1 MNRRDLLVASAA
13 VTGAALTAR
22 LQRRKY
28 TRDFRPPSS
37 RIVVLPAD
45 QYSNKL
51 DQLVYEGIRL
61 FNLNVHGKSVLL
73 KPNIVEYIPGRPVN
87 TDTQLIGAAAEA
99 FLRLDAASVT
109 VAEGPGHHRD
119 TDLLLY
125 ETGLGDQLAHRK
137 IPFVDLNR
145 DEPLKTKL
153 QANYSGLDHL
163 WLPRTVLASDFVV
176 SMPKV
181 KTHHWT
187 GVTLSMKN
195 MFGIVPGSRY
205 GWPKNILHWAGI
217 HESVLDISATICPH
231 FVIADGVVG
240 MEGDG
245 PLNGTP
251 KNLNTILLSD
261 DPVAADFRLAR
272 LLSIEPNSIK
282 YLRELHGSLET
293 TKASFSNE
301 MIVNF
306 QRKRNYR
313 TWGCL
318 NFPIVM
324 ERFRKSV
331 QSGLTEEELERRLS
345 TASRSEAD
353 DSSFSWSLCALPE

>member
-61 FNLNVHGKSVLL
+61 FNLNVRGKSVLL
-73 KPNIVEYIPGRPVN
+73 KPNLVEYIPEKPVN

-99 FLRLDAASVT
+99 FLRLGAAPVT

-119 TDLLLY
+119 TDLLLHD
-125 ETGLGDQLAHRK
+125 TGLGDHLAHRQ
-137 IPFVDLNR
+137 IRFVDLNR
-145 DEPLKTKL
+145 DELIKTKL
-153 QANYSGLDHL
+153 QANYSGLGHL

-195 MFGIVPGSRY
+195 MFGIVPGCRY
-205 GWPKNILHWAGI
+205 GWPKNVLHWAGI
-217 HESVLDISATICPH
+217 HESVLDICATVRTH
-231 FVIADGVVG
+231 FVIADGIVA

-245 PLNGTP
+245 PLNGIV
-251 KNLNTILLSD
+251 KELHTILLSD
-261 DPVAADFRLAR
+261 DAVSADSILTPMLGVDPNRIRYIQEAGRFLGNLNERNISWLA
-272 LLSIEPNSIK
+272 
-282 YLRELHGSLET
+282 
-293 TKASFSNE
+293 
-301 MIVNF
+301 
-306 QRKRNYR
+306 
-313 TWGCL
+313 
-318 NFPIVM
+318 
-324 ERFRKSV
+324 
-331 QSGLTEEELERRLS
+331 
-345 TASRSEAD
+345 
-353 DSSFSWSLCALPE
+353 